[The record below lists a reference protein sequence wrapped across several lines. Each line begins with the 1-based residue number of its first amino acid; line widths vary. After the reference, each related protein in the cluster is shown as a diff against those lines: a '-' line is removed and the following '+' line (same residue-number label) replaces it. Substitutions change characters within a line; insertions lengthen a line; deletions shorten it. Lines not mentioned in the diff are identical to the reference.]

1 MARKKAP
8 IAPPLPS
15 GERVQQHL
23 RVREFTAA
31 LALARQLYAS
41 TSSAENLA
49 LLKQAIVAAA
59 AHFAEHNSATD
70 FNRAMEVADQIDS
83 HDPAWAAE
91 RACLLARGGR
101 LADALMR
108 ADDDARPHVL
118 AHASDRALRVQLKDF
133 LPDDL
138 HSGFD
143 AVLLAFR
150 HYETGKDDAVRS
162 ALEPIGLRSPF
173 LEWKVLLRGLL
184 AHAVNDD
191 ARAAENFAR
200 LDSTRLPFR
209 LAAPYRGLVDSN
221 WKASLTP
228 ALATEVQKHY
238 EKLNASHLVAQLR
251 DIAKHLGRDKP
262 LIPVFRIAESLVQNL
277 KVEQPQ
283 LLARLGNC
291 LYHAILQQGQPDDLA
306 RYRKLFGNPTD
317 DPSFYKL
324 QALIGEQG
332 ENHEMAHAFWKK
344 FDDWLAASPPGW
356 PAAVLARAR
365 ATVWLRMGDNADRV
379 AELLGDGGEDLFD
392 LLPGKF
398 REKKPK
404 PLQPS
409 ALDCFRKAALL
420 APDWS
425 RAARDLF
432 RALEAAEKPDEAV
445 AAARQFLQHQPN
457 DLQAL
462 IALGSIL
469 LGQGQAT
476 EASELFL
483 RANSLNPLDQVVR
496 VKCSVAVLAKAR
508 RALMDGNATEVEV
521 IYERHRALLEEE
533 LFSAT
538 DALRSVAFLK
548 LKKPEASAP
557 LRERALGAPGHRLSV
572 AYRLMVDSQLAKLK
586 PAEKK
591 LADAHYAAELLKLAP
606 TPGEVARLISCYENY
621 GLENVD
627 YRGRKT
633 HKTKILDLSLRTL
646 AADALEIDFE
656 MLANSLF
663 WEKAWKHLKRFADSC
678 IGRFPKN
685 PHFLLMRSEVGLAT
699 REREYSTEQRLRRA
713 KKLAEASSE
722 PRHRAIIVRIDE
734 LLEQVALPQF
744 DEMFSSFFGRG

>member
-8 IAPPLPS
+8 IVPPLLP

-23 RVREFTAA
+23 HAREFSAA
-31 LALARQLYAS
+31 LALARELYAS

-59 AHFAEHNSATD
+59 AHFAEHNSAMD
-70 FNRAMEVADQIDS
+70 FNRAMEVADQLDS
-83 HDPAWAAE
+83 HEPAWVAE

-101 LADALMR
+101 LADALLR
-108 ADDDARPHVL
+108 ADEAARPHVL
-118 AHASDRALRVQLKDF
+118 GHASDRALRVQLKDF

-138 HSGFD
+138 HAGFD

-184 AHAVNDD
+184 AHAANDD
-191 ARAAENFAR
+191 ARAAEIFAR

-209 LAAPYRGLVDSN
+209 LAAPYRGIVDSN
-221 WKASLTP
+221 WKATLTP
-228 ALATEVQKHY
+228 TLATEAHKHY

-262 LIPVFRIAESLVQNL
+262 LLPIFRIAEPLTQSM

-283 LLARLGNC
+283 LLPRLANC
-291 LYHAILQQGQPDDLA
+291 LYHAILQQGQPEDLA

-317 DPSFYKL
+317 DPNFYKL
-324 QALIGEQG
+324 QALIGEQA

-356 PAAVLARAR
+356 PAAILARAR
-365 ATVWLRMGDNADRV
+365 ATVWLQMGGNAERV
-379 AELLGDGGEDLFD
+379 AELLGDGGGDLFD

-398 REKKPK
+398 RAKKPK

-409 ALDCFRKAALL
+409 SLDCFRKAAQL

-425 RAARDLF
+425 RPARDLF

-462 IALGSIL
+462 VALGSVL
-469 LGQGQAT
+469 LAQGQAA
-476 EASELFL
+476 EASDLFL
-483 RANSLNPLDQVVR
+483 RAGSLNPLDQVVR

-508 RALMDGNATEVEV
+508 RAILEGNAAEVELL
-521 IYERHRALLEEE
+521 YERHRSLLEEE
-533 LFSAT
+533 MSSAA

-548 LKKPEASAP
+548 LKKPEASAS
-557 LRERALGAPGHRLSV
+557 LRERAMGAPGHRLSA
-572 AYRLMVDSQLAKLK
+572 AYRIMVDSQLAKLK

-591 LADAHYAAELLKLAP
+591 AADSFYSDELKKQDP
-606 TPGEVARLISCYENY
+606 TPGEVVRLLSSYENY
-621 GLENVD
+621 GLEKID

-633 HKTKILDLSLRTL
+633 HKTKILDLALRTFS
-646 AADALEIDFE
+646 ADALEFDFE
-656 MLANSLF
+656 MLANSLL
-663 WEKAWKHLKRFADSC
+663 WEKAWKHLKRYADHC

-685 PHFLLMRSEVGLAT
+685 PHFLLMRSEAGRAT
-699 REREYSTEQRLRRA
+699 R
-713 KKLAEASSE
+713 
-722 PRHRAIIVRIDE
+722 
-734 LLEQVALPQF
+734 
-744 DEMFSSFFGRG
+744 